1 MKNACLGRLEEQTVL
16 NIERLKNSTL
26 RWLVVGLCSLFLLS
40 ACQPI
45 TVPAATATAPATPLP
60 AAEPTYTA
68 IAFVRAGVLY
78 IQTPN
83 AAATPVED
91 CAGNACRI
99 FHLTWSPDGAYLL
112 YYWQPTAENTKPE
125 IRLADQ
131 QGNVQTVTPDAAF
144 FRPATWSPD
153 GRQLAYL
160 VNTERFGEAT
170 AFGGSTHILELWT
183 AEVSTGLLQNRQQR
197 GDIYFGEGCG
207 GGGRSASAEIYE
219 VEGGFAYGYLAGLM
233 AWTAD
238 DIILFSHNCGS
249 RGVGR
254 FDLTTGAE
262 LEPYPGGLRSLALN
276 ATRDQWV
283 AIDEQQ
289 QIVLGTPAALDYA
302 PVAAQGAPE
311 LVFFGQQSGNL
322 YYTTL
327 TITGTA
333 ELVDTV
339 ATLDPQIFVSPYF
352 DFTQAELRKIDLAT
366 SAETVLTAGHGY
378 AYARAT
384 EGAIEGATGLFFAR
398 VEDNTELFAAVQE
411 GKLTLENIQELLPTV
426 DVLWLPAAAATPE
439 VWLADAEQ
447 FTLAP

>member
-1 MKNACLGRLEEQTVL
+1 MKVFSS
-16 NIERLKNSTL
+16 ERQKNSTL
-26 RWLVVGLCSLFLLS
+26 YWLLIGLCSLFLLS

-45 TVPAATATAPATPLP
+45 TVPAATATALATPLP
-60 AAEPTYTA
+60 AAESAYTVV
-68 IAFVRAGVLY
+68 AFVRNGVLY

-83 AAATPVED
+83 AEAVLVED

-112 YYWQPTAENTKPE
+112 YYWQPIAENAKPE
-125 IRLADQ
+125 LRLTDQ
-131 QGNVQTVTPDAAF
+131 QGHVQTVTQNAAF
-144 FRPATWSPD
+144 FRPAAWSPA

-160 VNTERFGEAT
+160 VNTERIEESAT
-170 AFGGSTHILELWT
+170 LGGARMMELWT
-183 AEVSTGLLQNRQQR
+183 VEVNDGALQNGQQR
-197 GDIYFGEGCG
+197 GEIRFGEGCG
-207 GGGRSASAEIYE
+207 GGGRSASAEVYE
-219 VEGGFAYGYLAGLM
+219 VEGGFAYGYLAGIM
-233 AWTAD
+233 AWSAD
-238 DIILFSHNCGS
+238 DIILFSNNCGS

-254 FDLTTGAE
+254 FDLATGAE

-289 QIVLGTPAALDYA
+289 QIVLGTPAALDYT